1 MTKALVDEM
10 YRITREGARCRADG
24 GTCPYPH
31 GSVQG
36 FLHTSGW
43 LQEDL
48 RLALIEAKPS
58 YAESQARR
66 GRWFDRPGEVDVR
79 IPNTA
84 PHRDDISA

>member
-24 GTCPYPH
+24 GTNPYPPN
-31 GSVQG
+31 SVQS
-36 FLHTSGW
+36 FLHSGGW

-58 YAESQARR
+58 YARSQAGR
-66 GRWFDRPGEVDVR
+66 GRWFDLPHGAEVVV
-79 IPNTA
+79 PNNA
-84 PHRDDISA
+84 PHRDDFPA